1 MWAQEGQRHITAV
14 LVGAGNRGDTYTT
27 YAVENPELISIVAV
41 CEPNPIRRE
50 RIAALHNIEPE
61 NAFSEWEELFA
72 AHPDEALADAAI
84 ICTQDQY
91 HKDPAVAFAG
101 NGCELLP
108 PLPNSVLL

>member
-1 MWAQEGQRHITAV
+1 MIAADPLGRWRTGI
-14 LVGAGNRGDTYTT
+14 
-27 YAVENPELISIVAV
+27 IAV

-72 AHPDEALADAAI
+72 AHPEKALADAAI

-101 NGCELLP
+101 NGCERP
-108 PLPNSVLL
+108 PSPASNSVL